1 MTEMIFNGMF
11 NNLTVPQCVALISC
25 FVCDEKSNEM
35 QTIGE
40 ELSGPLRQMQVSE
53 CMYVPQCVALISC
66 IVCDEMSNEMQTIGE
81 ELPGPC
87 DKSRSVNACT

>member
-1 MTEMIFNGMF
+1 MLGLHSADELLMTEMIFNGMF

-53 CMYVPQCVALISC
+53 CVYIGLELI
-66 IVCDEMSNEMQTIGE
+66 VFRVRLT
-81 ELPGPC
+81 L
-87 DKSRSVNACT
+87 